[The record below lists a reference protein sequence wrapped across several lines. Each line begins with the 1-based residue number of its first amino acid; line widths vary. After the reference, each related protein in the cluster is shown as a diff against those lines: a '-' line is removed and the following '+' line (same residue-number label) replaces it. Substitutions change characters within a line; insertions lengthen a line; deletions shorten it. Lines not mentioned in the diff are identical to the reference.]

1 VKASSAPSLGQV
13 ARLALQA
20 QQPGWRLSPAQWKV
34 LRALAACR
42 TPALGGHRYE
52 CARCGRE
59 HFVPHSCR
67 NRHCPQCQGA
77 QAFDWLAR
85 QAAVLLPIPYFHLV
99 FTLPHALNP
108 LIRQNRRALFNLLF
122 DAANQTLLEFGR
134 QRLGAQLGVTAVLH
148 TWGQTLCEHYHLHC
162 IVTGGGLALEGSGW
176 QRSPAHYLFPVRAL
190 SQMFRGKF
198 CAGLQRLHQRQG
210 LQFHGSVQ
218 TLIQPRAFAGLV
230 RQARQSKWVV
240 YAKRPFAG
248 PQQVLAYLSRYTHR
262 VAIGNRRLLQVNAQA
277 VTFRYKDYA
286 DHARPKTMSLS
297 LPEFVRRFCLH
308 VLPEGFVKIRHYGLV
323 SNRDRQK
330 RLARARQALE
340 LTPSAPPPP
349 PSNSSPTPLEP
360 PRRCPFCGAPALVLR
375 EEVPPLQRLNP
386 VIRCDTS

>member
-1 VKASSAPSLGQV
+1 MKPSLAPSLGQV

-20 QQPGWRLSPAQWKV
+20 QRPDWRLSPAQWKV

-52 CARCGRE
+52 CSRCGRE

-85 QAAVLLPIPYFHLV
+85 QEAVLLPVPYFHLV

-108 LIRQNRRALFNLLF
+108 LIRQNRRACFNLLF
-122 DAANQTLLEFGR
+122 DAANQTLLAFGR
-134 QRLGAQLGVTAVLH
+134 QRLKAQIGVTAVLH
-148 TWGQTLCEHYHLHC
+148 TWGQTLGEHYHLHG
-162 IVTGGGLALEGSGW
+162 IVTGGGLALAGPGW

-198 CAGLQRLHQRQG
+198 CAGLQRLYQDQR
-210 LQFHGSVQ
+210 LEFHGALQ
-218 TLIQPRAFAGLV
+218 TLIEPCAFAGLV

-262 VAIGNRRLLQVNAQA
+262 VAIGNHRLRQVNAQQ

-286 DHARPKTMSLS
+286 DHARPKTMTLS
-297 LPEFVRRFCLH
+297 LQEFVRRFCLH
-308 VLPEGFVKIRHYGLV
+308 VLPERFVKIRHYGLV
-323 SNRDRQK
+323 SNRDRQA
-330 RLARARQALE
+330 RLARARQALGVAAA
-340 LTPSAPPPP
+340 LPP
-349 PSNSSPTPLEP
+349 PSSNADPKATPLP
-360 PRRCPFCGAPALVLR
+360 TTPRCPFCRASTLVL
-375 EEVPPLQRLNP
+375 VAVLPPVWP
-386 VIRCDTS
+386 GGFDDSS